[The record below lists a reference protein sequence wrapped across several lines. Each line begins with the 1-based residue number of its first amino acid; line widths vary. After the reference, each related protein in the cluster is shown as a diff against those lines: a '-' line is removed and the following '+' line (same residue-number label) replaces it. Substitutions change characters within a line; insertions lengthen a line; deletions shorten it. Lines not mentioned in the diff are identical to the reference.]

1 MVHGIRQK
9 KFINGGYNSIK
20 DMNSKQKG
28 KRGEL
33 QLVEALRTAG
43 YANARRSAQ
52 YCGNTGEA
60 PDVVG
65 IDGLHIECKRREQIQ
80 DEVFLQQAE
89 KEAKEGLVPLVIYRR
104 SREKWKVCLRL
115 EVFLAIWGELT
126 ELQRYKIMEK
136 IKFIRQ

>member
-1 MVHGIRQK
+1 
-9 KFINGGYNSIK
+9 
-20 DMNSKQKG
+20 MNSKSKG

-33 QLVEALRTAG
+33 DLVEQLRTAG
-43 YANARRSAQ
+43 YANARRTAQ
-52 YCGNTGEA
+52 YCGNTGDA
-60 PDVVG
+60 PDITG

-89 KEAKEGLVPLVIYRR
+89 KEAKKGLIPIVMYRR

-115 EVFLAIWGELT
+115 EVFLAVWSELT